1 MQTFKLNN
9 GVEIPVLGFGV
20 FQIPAKQTAQAVV
33 DAVKAG
39 YRHIDTAQAYMNETE
54 VGQGIRNSGVPR
66 EQLFVTS
73 KVWVENYGY
82 EAAKASLDR
91 SLARLDCGYIDLM
104 LLHQPFNDVYGA
116 WRALEEYQASG
127 RIRAIG
133 LSNFTADRVLDVG
146 LFNKVMP
153 AVDQIEINPFH
164 QQTEQVQG
172 LLAEGVVPEAWGPF
186 AEGKFGIFE
195 NPVLTAIG
203 QKYGKSVAQVVTRW
217 LIERGIVVLAKSTK
231 PERMAQNLN
240 VFDFQ
245 LDDDDKAQIAT
256 LDVGKSQIIS
266 HTDLAM
272 VRKFKEWVFNV

>member
-20 FQIPAKQTAQAVV
+20 FQIPPEETEQAVIR
-33 DAVKAG
+33 AIHAG

-54 VGQGIRNSGVPR
+54 TGAGIRNSGVAR
-66 EQLFVTS
+66 EEIFVTS
-73 KVWVENYGY
+73 KVWIENYGY

-91 SLARLDCGYIDLM
+91 TLARLDIGYIDLM

-116 WRALEEYQASG
+116 WRALEEYLAAG
-127 RIRAIG
+127 KIRAIG

-146 LFNKVMP
+146 LYNKVMP
-153 AVDQIEINPFH
+153 AVNQIEINPFH
-164 QQTEQVQG
+164 QQQAQVEG
-172 LLAEGVVPEAWGPF
+172 LLSESIVPEAWGPF

-195 NPVLTAIG
+195 NPVLAKIG
-203 QKYGKSVAQVVTRW
+203 QKYGKSIAQVVTRW
-217 LIERGIVVLAKSTK
+217 LVQRGVVVLAKSTR
-231 PERMAQNLN
+231 PERMAENLN
-240 VFDFQ
+240 VFDFE
-245 LDDDDKAQIAT
+245 LDADDFAQIAA

-272 VRKFKEWVFNV
+272 VRQFKEWVFNV

>member
-1 MQTFKLNN
+1 MFRGSIGHQPFPL
-9 GVEIPVLGFGV
+9 
-20 FQIPAKQTAQAVV
+20 
-33 DAVKAG
+33 
-39 YRHIDTAQAYMNETE
+39 
-54 VGQGIRNSGVPR
+54 
-66 EQLFVTS
+66 
-73 KVWVENYGY
+73 GY

-153 AVDQIEINPFH
+153 AVDQIEISPFH

-266 HTDLAM
+266 TPTWPWCASSRSGCSTSEPYGHGMTCHAD
-272 VRKFKEWVFNV
+272 RGCNHHDGIPG